1 LSTEPAAKTARRTR
15 LTSERESE
23 ILQATLDLLEEV
35 GYQGLTM
42 PAVAHR
48 ARCSTATIYR
58 QWQGKSGLV
67 IAALQAN
74 RSGPP
79 PGPDTGSLRGDLV
92 AMIRDLP
99 NVAESELALMAALAH
114 ASLRDQN
121 LADAMRLELS
131 GPAKS
136 PLDHAID
143 RAVARGEIRPTAE
156 VRRYAHHVLLSI
168 AMARHLIEGERPD
181 LDYLVGF
188 VDSVLVPMLLAAPSE
203 AAR

>member
-1 LSTEPAAKTARRTR
+1 MSDTPVRRSRLTTAR
-15 LTSERESE
+15 ENE
-23 ILQATLDLLEEV
+23 ILKATLELLEEV

-42 PAVAHR
+42 PAVASR

-67 IAALQAN
+67 IAALRAH

-92 AMIRDLP
+92 AMIGGLP
-99 NVAESELALMAALAH
+99 NFAESEVALMAAVAH
-114 ASLRDQN
+114 ASLSDEN
-121 LADAMRLELS
+121 LADAMRVELS
-131 GPAKS
+131 GAANT

-143 RAVARGEIRPTAE
+143 RAVARGESRPTAE

-168 AMARHLIEGERPD
+168 AMARHLIEGKRPD
-181 LDYLVGF
+181 LEYLVGF
-188 VDSVLVPMLLAAPSE
+188 VDCVLLPVLETRPGE
-203 AAR
+203 AD

>member
-1 LSTEPAAKTARRTR
+1 MSAKPASQAERRTR
-15 LTSERESE
+15 LTPDRERE
-23 ILQATLDLLEEV
+23 ILKATLELLEEV

-42 PAVAHR
+42 PAVASR

-67 IAALQAN
+67 IAALQAQ
-74 RSGPP
+74 RQGPP

-92 AMIRDLP
+92 AMIGDLP
-99 NVAESELALMAALAH
+99 NIAESELALMAGLAH
-114 ASLRDQN
+114 ASLRDEN
-121 LADAMRLELS
+121 LADAMRIELS

-143 RAVARGEIRPTAE
+143 RAVARGEISPTPE

-168 AMARHLIEGERPD
+168 AMARHLVEGKRPD

-188 VDSVLVPMLLAAPSE
+188 VDAVLLPVLESRTVD
-203 AAR
+203 AR